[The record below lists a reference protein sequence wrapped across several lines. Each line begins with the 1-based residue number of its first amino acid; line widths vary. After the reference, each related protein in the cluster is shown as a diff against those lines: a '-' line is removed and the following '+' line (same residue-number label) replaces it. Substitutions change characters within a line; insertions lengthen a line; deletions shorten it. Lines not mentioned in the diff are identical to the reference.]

1 MKLRLNYIII
11 FFIQFLI
18 SQNNVSFSQETTKQ
32 KFLKGVEF
40 YSEAKYQ
47 EALDIWLELYNNGY
61 RSPSLLYNIGNAYFK
76 ISNLPG
82 AILFYERARLLK
94 PSDENINYNLNIVR
108 SMVVDRFDEIPE
120 LFFVRWYNFISL
132 LVSAN
137 GWALISLI
145 SFILFLVLLSVYL
158 YSSKYRLKVIS
169 FWISIFCILISVA
182 SLSFSIR
189 NKSLVYESREAIIF
203 TPSVSGK
210 SSPDISGTD
219 LFVIHEGTKVRIEDT
234 VGVWHEIRLSD
245 GNKGWVPATCL
256 TVI

>member
-1 MKLRLNYIII
+1 MHHIII
-11 FFIQFLI
+11 FLIHFLI
-18 SQNNVSFSQETTKQ
+18 SQNTVFSQETIQQ

-40 YSEAKYQ
+40 YTESKYQ
-47 EALDIWLELYNNGY
+47 EALDVWLELYNNGY

-76 ISNLPG
+76 TSNLPG

-94 PSDENINYNLNIVR
+94 PSDENINYNLSIAR
-108 SMVVDRFDEIPE
+108 SMIVDRFDEIPV

-132 LVSAN
+132 LISAN
-137 GWALISLI
+137 GWALISLV

-158 YSSKYRLKVIS
+158 YSSQYHLKVIS
-169 FWISIFCILISVA
+169 FWISIFCILLTVA
-182 SLSFSIR
+182 SLSFTFR

-210 SSPDISGTD
+210 SSPDARGTD
-219 LFVIHEGTKVRIEDT
+219 LFVIHEGTKVSIEDT
-234 VGVWHEIRLSD
+234 VGEWHEIRLSD
-245 GNKGWVPATCL
+245 GNKGWVPVNCL